1 MSIIKIKRS
10 SGSSAPSSLAYG
22 EIAVTVD
29 VSNSATYDNKA
40 GRLFVGDSEGNPVVI
55 GGEWNSKLLD
65 HQPGTLTE
73 NSALIVGAGSTI
85 DNFYSIGIATFQDVN
100 LDGTVSFANTVSFAS
115 SVSFGSTV
123 YVAQADLRITGLS
136 TTSDGGPLLY
146 VNSNGQ
152 LASDPTL
159 QYLDSS
165 RTIYADNVSAATS
178 SLGVT
183 GIFTTGLIEN
193 LTIGSGATTYSLPV
207 GRGTTGQILVQGL
220 NGVLGFATNDQ
231 RLNIVGD
238 EFNGSVGLGSE
249 SLHILG
255 GSNLNTVAVG
265 NGNTITVNLNDDV
278 LVGGA
283 LTVTGDMT
291 VNGNLTYLSSTITQ
305 IEDKKIDLAVP
316 DSGSPSDAGA
326 DGGGIAIKG
335 DSDYEII
342 WSNSRDAF
350 TVNQHWEPLSDGL
363 YNLGSASTRWKALH
377 AVDVT
382 ISSASTITSAT
393 IQGGSIDNTPVGVGT
408 SAAVNA
414 TTLSYVTSI
423 GGTTNVTRLTGTD
436 ADFDSLV
443 VSGVST
449 VASLFIS
456 DSLDTNGVAYAGTD
470 GKVGFTSSPTS
481 GISTSTYILTSLSG
495 VPVYTDTIDCG
506 TY

>member
-1 MSIIKIKRS
+1 MAIIKIKRS
-10 SGSSAPSSLAYG
+10 TGISAPTSLNYG
-22 EIAVTVD
+22 ELAVTID
-29 VSNSATYDNKA
+29 VSNSAAYDNKA
-40 GRLFVGDSEGNPVVI
+40 GRLFVGNDQGDPVVI
-55 GGEWNSKLLD
+55 GGEWNARLLD

-73 NSALIVGAGSTI
+73 NSAIVVGAGSTI

-100 LDGTVSFANTVSFAS
+100 FDGNISFASTVSFAS
-115 SVSFGSTV
+115 SVSFGSTT
-123 YVAQADLRITGLS
+123 YVSKDDLLITGLS
-136 TTSDGGPLLY
+136 TTSDGGPLLF
-146 VNSNGQ
+146 VNSDGLITNNTTIQ
-152 LASDPTL
+152 F
-159 QYLDSS
+159 LDST
-165 RTIYADNVSAATS
+165 RTLDVENVSVANS
-178 SLGVT
+178 SFGLT

-193 LTIGSGATTYSLPV
+193 LTVGSGATTYSLPV

-238 EFNGSVGLGSE
+238 EFTGSVGLGSE

-265 NGNTITVNLNDDV
+265 NGNTITVNLDDDV

-335 DSDYEII
+335 DSDYEIV
-342 WSNSRDAF
+342 WSNSRDSF
-350 TVNQHWEPLSDGL
+350 TVNQHWEPLSDNL
-363 YNLGSASTRWKALH
+363 YNLGSSSARWKSLH
-377 AVDVT
+377 ASDVT

-408 SAAVNA
+408 SAVVNA

-449 VASLFIS
+449 LASLIIS

-470 GKVGFTSSPTS
+470 GGVGFTSSPTA
-481 GISTSTYILTSLSG
+481 GISTSTYLLTSLSG